1 MKEPKFRCE
10 TKKAIE
16 ELIVE
21 LDLPENTQDWCW
33 IVAQPKDIEKY
44 IAHYNSISDED
55 KKFTLMEII
64 IQATTDQAD
73 EMDFLK
79 YWEIV
84 KSFLKNNFKI
94 HEYSVFYWC
103 CFDNEDVEDC
113 WKITPYM
120 RQLWSEENID

>member
-10 TKKAIE
+10 TEKAIE

-33 IVAQPKDIEKY
+33 VVAKSEDIEKY
-44 IAHYNSISDED
+44 ITHYKAISDED

-64 IQATTDQAD
+64 IQATTDQTD
-73 EMDFLK
+73 EINFLK
-79 YWEIV
+79 YWKII
-84 KSFLKNNFKI
+84 KSFLKDNFKI

-103 CFDNEDVEDC
+103 CFENDNVEDC
-113 WKITPYM
+113 WDITPYM
-120 RQLWSEENID
+120 RQLWNEENGS